1 MWPRPRPANQAFR
14 QSVIIRLVRR
24 FTADQARGELWPAA
38 APLSYFAIADNW
50 TICPL
55 HFCPFPNSNIRAE
68 MASLDQ
74 RDSDGSGRH
83 SCKCNYADTVWVCP
97 APMLTQFECA
107 RRLCLHCSLSLSE
120 PGPYADTVCVKP
132 GPPCWHK
139 FKVETMKQSKIS
151 SFSNKTVTM
160 GYEQRQPTFPP
171 TQI

>member
-1 MWPRPRPANQAFR
+1 MEIWDPALAFKLIR
-14 QSVIIRLVRR
+14 KVIKLDVLTT
-24 FTADQARGELWPAA
+24 FNKTTLANGLGVELLP
-38 APLSYFAIADNW
+38 SYSHLI
-50 TICPL
+50 
-55 HFCPFPNSNIRAE
+55 
-68 MASLDQ
+68 Q

>member
-1 MWPRPRPANQAFR
+1 MMVFCNPRRCSSPPTPPPASCPGWWRGDTTTPRRA
-14 QSVIIRLVRR
+14 SCCV
-24 FTADQARGELWPAA
+24 
-38 APLSYFAIADNW
+38 APS
-50 TICPL
+50 
-55 HFCPFPNSNIRAE
+55 RAG
-68 MASLDQ
+68 LGQ

-107 RRLCLHCSLSLSE
+107 RRPCLHCSLSLSE